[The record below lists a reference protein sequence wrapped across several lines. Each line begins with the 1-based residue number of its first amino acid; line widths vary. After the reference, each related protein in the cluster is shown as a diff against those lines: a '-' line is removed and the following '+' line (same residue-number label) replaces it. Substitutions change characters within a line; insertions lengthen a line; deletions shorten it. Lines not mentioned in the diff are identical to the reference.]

1 MQDLTSCLQAIA
13 ADSEVHIVRIKN
25 RLDLLFDE
33 ETSAGYRDLALNLR
47 ISTEWT
53 RSLGLEEHV
62 CELQLILK
70 AFAEVKVG
78 SHFLIFI
85 GRPCVSLLQ
94 RSIIIRSQ
102 LY

>member
-1 MQDLTSCLQAIA
+1 VQDLTSCLQAIA

-47 ISTEWT
+47 ISTAWT
-53 RSLGLEEHV
+53 RSLGLDGHV

-70 AFAEVKVG
+70 SFSEVKVENP
-78 SHFLIFI
+78 FCMAYL
-85 GRPCVSLLQ
+85 RTL
-94 RSIIIRSQ
+94 
-102 LY
+102 